1 MITRRLIS
9 KILIGLLATS
19 LLFMLFLKTLRQT
32 ESTPYVMD
40 KTHVTGWTV
49 RVNPS
54 VGPEGPLLALAPP
67 RELAMNLFQ
76 QVFERTM
83 ESMNAPAA
91 YGITLVL
98 RSEFDHAL
106 AEFFNTD
113 ELATLAKRS
122 GLETAVF
129 NPKCLAVRQGKTQ
142 NEPRRIFF
150 VLFEIPEFQKFRE
163 AVRRLLI
170 ERGGDGSTF
179 DQVPLTPV
187 LYLAAT
193 DGGFQRWP
201 SPVVAPDQ
209 ECVAPVELS
218 AL

>member
-1 MITRRLIS
+1 MITLRLLS
-9 KILIGLLATS
+9 KILIGLFTAS
-19 LLFMLFLKTLRQT
+19 LLFMLFLRTLRQT
-32 ESTPYVMD
+32 ESTPYVMH
-40 KTHVTGWTV
+40 KSHVTGWTV
-49 RVNPS
+49 RVEPS
-54 VGPEGPLLALAPP
+54 EGPEGPLLALTPP
-67 RELAMNLFQ
+67 RELTMNLFQ

-98 RSEFDHAL
+98 RSEFDRAL

-129 NPKCLAVRQGKTQ
+129 NPKCLAVRQGATR
-142 NEPRRIFF
+142 NEPGRIFF
-150 VLFEIPEFQKFRE
+150 VLFEIPEFQNFRE
-163 AVRRLLI
+163 GVRHLLTK
-170 ERGGDGSTF
+170 RGGDDSAF
-179 DQVPLTPV
+179 DQVRLTPI

-201 SPVVAPDQ
+201 RPVVAPEE

>member
-1 MITRRLIS
+1 MNTRRLLS
-9 KILIGLLATS
+9 KILIGLFAAS
-19 LLFMLFLKTLRQT
+19 LLFMLFLKTLRET
-32 ESTPYVMD
+32 ESTPYVMPR
-40 KTHVTGWTV
+40 THVTGWTV
-49 RVNPS
+49 RVDPS
-54 VGPEGPLLALAPP
+54 EGPEGPLLALTPP
-67 RELAMNLFQ
+67 RELTMNLFQ

-98 RSEFDHAL
+98 RSEFDRTL

-122 GLETAVF
+122 NLETALF
-129 NPKCLAVRQGKTQ
+129 KPKCLAVRQGVTQ

-163 AVRRLLI
+163 VVRRLLI
-170 ERGGDGSTF
+170 KRGGDDSTF
-179 DQVPLTPV
+179 DEVRLTPV

-201 SPVVAPDQ
+201 PPVVAPDE